1 MVQPA
6 NKRLV
11 TEAST
16 LLVGKVSKGALVLNA
31 RDYGAI
37 GDDAA
42 DDTAAIGA
50 AITAARSFVDNHRVR
65 TVWVYLPRG
74 AYRTAR
80 FSVPG
85 GVALLGDG
93 LAATR
98 LKNISTDG
106 LVFITMQGSNS
117 FVRGL
122 LVDGQM
128 GVQTTVG
135 LAAVQ
140 FSRPNA
146 VNAAPRNVA
155 GGIVLSAPCVAGA
168 TTIAV
173 TVSNPGGEAVHP
185 GDIITVID
193 PTTTPIQYEML
204 RVSESY
210 TVGSLTVPL
219 EAPTTFAHAVT
230 ALCSVASTNVGIS
243 DCTVLGNGRDGI
255 AFWHC
260 IHAYARNNLIRQYQD
275 TGIDCPA
282 GGSRF
287 VDIHNNHF
295 DTQGRWG
302 VAFDSTPASETD
314 LGRLADCKSFNNT
327 IVFQPGG
334 SYVNGNTI
342 DGVYL
347 GNVDRCH
354 SIGDKVDL
362 TYGGLSGVV
371 YAGQSTGCRVESLD
385 VLGPPVIRAG
395 TSGVR
400 VTSTAALSM
409 SVLGGHI
416 NNVSNGVDAS
426 TAKTAVIRSVDI
438 VNVASYGINML
449 AVTTYVQNMIVVGC
463 YIETNTAG
471 VRTGGAPAAGAKATV
486 TGSVL
491 LGSSFAPTVF
501 DTGWASVLT
510 GNAP

>member
-6 NKRLV
+6 NKRLL
-11 TEAST
+11 TESR
-16 LLVGKVSKGALVLNA
+16 GARKDGLVLNVH
-31 RDYGAI
+31 DYGAI
-37 GDDAA
+37 GDDTV
-42 DDTAAIGA
+42 DDTAAIAA
-50 AITAARSFVDNHRVR
+50 AIAAAKAVVDNFKIR

-98 LKNISTDG
+98 LKNISSDG

-155 GGIVLSAPCVAGA
+155 GGIVLSASCVVGA

-173 TVSNPGGEAVHP
+173 TVSNPGGQAVHP

-219 EAPTTFAHAVT
+219 EAPTTFAHDVT

-243 DCTVLGNGRDGI
+243 DCMVLGNGRDGI

-260 IHAYARNNLIRQYQD
+260 IHAYARDNLVRQYQD

-287 VDIHNNHF
+287 VDIHHNHLE
-295 DTQGRWG
+295 TQGRWG
-302 VAFDSTPASETD
+302 VSFDSTPADVTD
-314 LGRLADCKSFNNT
+314 LGRLADCKSHDNT

-362 TYGGLSGVV
+362 TYGGISGVV

-385 VLGPPVIRAG
+385 VLGPPVIRSG

-400 VTSTAALSM
+400 VTSTTALSM

-449 AVTTYVQNMIVVGC
+449 AVTTYVQNMTVVGC
-463 YIETNTAG
+463 YIETNTVG
-471 VRTGGAPAAGAKATV
+471 VRGGGTPSAGAKVTI

-491 LGSSFAPTVF
+491 LGSSYTPTIF
-501 DTGWASVLT
+501 DTGWASTLT